1 MDNIYNRRINKIFNK
16 KNPLI
21 IYVPTGSWK
30 NELNSERIVDNID
43 FKNLGYRY
51 KKLGHPSRGNVNST
65 NYLYEADIVI
75 SDYSSIVLHSI
86 ACNIPTILVDNETW
100 NKKNPDKNSISVR
113 SREASIRVVNATQ
126 LLEGIKKYIYN
137 PTFLEAKR
145 KEYGPKLNKYTGYS
159 SKIFIDELENIL
171 ISRGKNT

>member
-1 MDNIYNRRINKIFNK
+1 MGSKNKLKRFRENDTFS
-16 KNPLI
+16 N
-21 IYVPTGSWK
+21 VVQPTREEVFFGFKLKGKW
-30 NELNSERIVDNID
+30 NSV
-43 FKNLGYRY
+43 FKNDNPIILELGCG
-51 KKLGHPSRGNVNST
+51 KG
-65 NYLYEADIVI
+65 E
-75 SDYSSIVLHSI
+75 YSL
-86 ACNIPTILVDNETW
+86 ALAE
-100 NKKNPDKNSISVR
+100 KNPDKNSISVR